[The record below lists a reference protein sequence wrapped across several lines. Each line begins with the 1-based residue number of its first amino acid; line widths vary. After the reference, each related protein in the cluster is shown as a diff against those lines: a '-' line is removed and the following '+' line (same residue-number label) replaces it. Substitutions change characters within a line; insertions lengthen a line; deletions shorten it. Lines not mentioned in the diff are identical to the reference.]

1 MDNLFQSQHYQSRI
15 PADTPAPLKSA
26 ARKAISMI
34 VIQSCSLRYAVKVAA
49 GKHQVQEQT
58 LLKLVSLCIP
68 PSFYSQRAF
77 QLGSPLRIES
87 GKSKTLNSVP
97 NKDRLDWH
105 KFRNCATDLVCTN
118 VISVAVSATLC
129 G

>member
-77 QLGSPLRIES
+77 QARVAFEDRIREEQKITLSPQQRQAGLAQIQKLR
-87 GKSKTLNSVP
+87 
-97 NKDRLDWH
+97 DRFGLH
-105 KFRNCATDLVCTN
+105 
-118 VISVAVSATLC
+118 
-129 G
+129 